1 MHDAGRYRSP
11 DPPPPDPAREEST
24 MPSATEQL
32 GGSHAATPATEPS
45 PPIAHLDPAHLDP
58 AQLDPTQLDPALAAM
73 QVEIVGKSSTSG

>member
-1 MHDAGRYRSP
+1 
-11 DPPPPDPAREEST
+11 

-58 AQLDPTQLDPALAAM
+58 AQLDLAQLDPAQLDPAQLDPTQLDPALAAM

>member
-1 MHDAGRYRSP
+1 
-11 DPPPPDPAREEST
+11 

-58 AQLDPTQLDPALAAM
+58 AQLDLAQLDLAQLDPAQLDPAQLDPTQLDPALAAM